1 MSVTSVD
8 LQTSRTSNMKLFL
21 ELELLQKYMY
31 VFIGIVTVLLFVSVL
46 LVLCYY
52 LRKIKKRKKWILRKI
67 GEEPPSYDEAM
78 KARELEP
85 PTYDQAQLMFESDY

>member
-1 MSVTSVD
+1 
-8 LQTSRTSNMKLFL
+8 
-21 ELELLQKYMY
+21 MY

>member
-1 MSVTSVD
+1 
-8 LQTSRTSNMKLFL
+8 
-21 ELELLQKYMY
+21 MY

-85 PTYDQAQLMFESDY
+85 PTYDQAQLMFESDYQFRIQKFSHR

>member
-1 MSVTSVD
+1 
-8 LQTSRTSNMKLFL
+8 
-21 ELELLQKYMY
+21 MY

-52 LRKIKKRKKWILRKI
+52 PRKIKKRKKWIFRKI

-85 PTYDQAQLMFESDY
+85 PTYDQAQLMFESDYQFRIQ